1 MNMNDYNIFFV
12 LIIEVIRIL
21 ITRKFALVFLDSSE
35 NKIKTLT
42 AYISSVILTGSA
54 YYISN
59 ISWLNLLCTF
69 LGLTFIS
76 LAHRGS
82 IKERVLFVL
91 CVLSLSCIV
100 DLIVYSL
107 FGKTYAFT
115 NYYEISNIVDLI
127 FLLAAQVFTKKF
139 IDKNRYNEMES
150 RDLYKYVVS
159 LIVCV
164 ATSLVIITDN
174 SISSVS
180 LLIVCGSFLIINLI
194 MIFLLDDISEKQK
207 NKTENQILRD
217 QMDAYE
223 REISIQNEKSEQL
236 RALRH
241 DMKRHIAE
249 INAIARKGDYELLE
263 EYIGSIEDVLKDT
276 TPICDSG
283 NSGLDTILNYMLS
296 RAVSKNI
303 HVKTKLAVPKDVQIA
318 IYDMNVILGN
328 LIENAI
334 EANEDVENP
343 QIDILIN
350 YVKGSLAIELS
361 NTYHGEIQFK
371 GDLPVTTKK
380 EKEKH
385 GYGIMNI
392 KKVLD
397 KYNHTLDFDVSD
409 DRFTV
414 RILMKVT

>member
-194 MIFLLDDISEKQK
+194 MIFLLDDTIRANVAFGIEEKEIVDDAREELAKLEFLTIYMTK
-207 NKTENQILRD
+207 NAD
-217 QMDAYE
+217 
-223 REISIQNEKSEQL
+223 
-236 RALRH
+236 
-241 DMKRHIAE
+241 
-249 INAIARKGDYELLE
+249 
-263 EYIGSIEDVLKDT
+263 
-276 TPICDSG
+276 
-283 NSGLDTILNYMLS
+283 
-296 RAVSKNI
+296 
-303 HVKTKLAVPKDVQIA
+303 
-318 IYDMNVILGN
+318 
-328 LIENAI
+328 
-334 EANEDVENP
+334 
-343 QIDILIN
+343 
-350 YVKGSLAIELS
+350 ELS
-361 NTYHGEIQFK
+361 FLLFGEITEPRGICRHFRLSPQFQSSTCA
-371 GDLPVTTKK
+371 LSF
-380 EKEKH
+380 E
-385 GYGIMNI
+385 I
-392 KKVLD
+392 
-397 KYNHTLDFDVSD
+397 
-409 DRFTV
+409 
-414 RILMKVT
+414 

>member
-1 MNMNDYNIFFV
+1 
-12 LIIEVIRIL
+12 
-21 ITRKFALVFLDSSE
+21 
-35 NKIKTLT
+35 
-42 AYISSVILTGSA
+42 
-54 YYISN
+54 
-59 ISWLNLLCTF
+59 
-69 LGLTFIS
+69 
-76 LAHRGS
+76 
-82 IKERVLFVL
+82 
-91 CVLSLSCIV
+91 
-100 DLIVYSL
+100 
-107 FGKTYAFT
+107 
-115 NYYEISNIVDLI
+115 
-127 FLLAAQVFTKKF
+127 
-139 IDKNRYNEMES
+139 
-150 RDLYKYVVS
+150 
-159 LIVCV
+159 
-164 ATSLVIITDN
+164 
-174 SISSVS
+174 
-180 LLIVCGSFLIINLI
+180 

-223 REISIQNEKSEQL
+223 REISLQNEKSEQL